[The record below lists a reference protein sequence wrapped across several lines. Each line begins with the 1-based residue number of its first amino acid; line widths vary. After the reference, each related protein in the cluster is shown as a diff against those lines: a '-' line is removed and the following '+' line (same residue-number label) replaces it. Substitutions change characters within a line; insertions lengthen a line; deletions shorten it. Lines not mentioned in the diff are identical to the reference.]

1 MVKWSEDIQREQ
13 IEEWAARKGHEILD
27 WYTDRG
33 VSGGD
38 RARTARD
45 AMLARAKSL
54 RAEGFVSADLSRWTR
69 EDAIDAFSLLGN
81 LRDAGL
87 SVFWVAEDWLD
98 LNSPYAML
106 ALVAMVS
113 ANAEEKKR
121 IQRKT
126 REGVLKARDSGIWVG
141 RIPWGWERVREL
153 RRDDDG
159 VRKPGAD
166 YWIKVVKPREITR
179 LYQLRAEEKSW
190 HSIERTTNI
199 DQETV
204 RSIIKNQVNRSVVG
218 NDLWDRAQR
227 STVAV
232 RADSR
237 GYLLTGL
244 LICPWCGNRLIG
256 CARKP
261 WSGGPERSPT
271 YRCATWKRTQ
281 PHPWR
286 SISELKVWRHIAPV
300 LEAFTIGP
308 EEQDRLLAGSR
319 QDDKETARR
328 NRERSRMLADI
339 ERRRGRIEN
348 SLADGVMR
356 TETARA
362 KLKELDEREAAVP
375 PPAVDSSSAPGDI
388 SLLADLRQM
397 ISALEWPGDRE
408 GILIANQLLR
418 ETIQRVEW
426 PERRVKYRPRIVLQP
441 RYAGL
446 YAALGS
452 PRLRPLSGGRAV
464 NSNLSL
470 SAEVIAPLGGEASI
484 PLSQEHEQA

>member
-13 IEEWAARKGHEILD
+13 IEEWAARKGHEILG

-38 RARTARD
+38 RARAARD
-45 AMLARAKSL
+45 AMLSQAKSL
-54 RAEGFVSADLSRWTR
+54 GAEGFVSADLSRWTR
-69 EDAIDAFSLLGN
+69 EDAIDAFSLLGH

-87 SVFWVAEDWLD
+87 GVFWVAEEWLD
-98 LNSPYAML
+98 LDAPYALM
-106 ALVAMVS
+106 ALVAMIS

-126 REGVLKARDSGIWVG
+126 RQGVLKARDSGIWVG
-141 RIPWGWERVREL
+141 RIPWGWERAREL

-179 LYQLRAEEKSW
+179 LYQLRAQEKSW
-190 HSIERTTNI
+190 HSIERETNV

-204 RSIIKNQVNRSVVG
+204 RSIIKNRVNRSVVG
-218 NDLWDRAQR
+218 EDLWDRAQH
-227 STVAV
+227 SSVAV

-256 CARKP
+256 CARRP
-261 WSGGPERSPT
+261 WSGGSKRLPT
-271 YRCATWKRTQ
+271 YRCATWKRAQ

-286 SISELKVWRHIAPV
+286 SISELKVWRHVAPV

-308 EEQDRLLAGSR
+308 QEQARLLAGSR
-319 QDDKETARR
+319 QDDKEIGRR
-328 NRERSRMLADI
+328 NRERSRVLADI
-339 ERRRGRIEN
+339 EVRRKRIETGVI
-348 SLADGVMR
+348 DGVMR
-356 TETARA
+356 TETARER
-362 KLKELDEREAAVP
+362 LKELDDREAAIP

-388 SLLADLRQM
+388 RLLADLRTM
-397 ISALEWPGDRE
+397 IAALEWPRDRE

-426 PERRVKYRPRIVLQP
+426 PDHRIKYRPRIVLQP

-446 YAALGS
+446 YALLGS
-452 PRLRPLSGGRAV
+452 PRLRPLSGGRAAQG
-464 NSNLSL
+464 NMS
-470 SAEVIAPLGGEASI
+470 LGGEVASLGDETSV
-484 PLSQEHEQA
+484 PLAQIHEQT